1 MRLDTVRKQA
11 SDMEDETRRFYER
24 AARRAQDASVRLLLD
39 DLAQKERTYE
49 DRVQE
54 LIQENL
60 RPEVKEDE
68 DRARRHLFVLHIV
81 QPGLEGLMDGSV
93 STLAPVFAA
102 AFATK
107 NTWDTFLSARPLPL
121 PLASV
126 WALQR
131 RSRMM
136 EV

>member
-1 MRLDTVRKQA
+1 LRLDTVRKQA

-39 DLAQKERTYE
+39 DLAQEERTYE

-81 QPGLEGLMDGSV
+81 QTG
-93 STLAPVFAA
+93 
-102 AFATK
+102 
-107 NTWDTFLSARPLPL
+107 
-121 PLASV
+121 
-126 WALQR
+126 
-131 RSRMM
+131 
-136 EV
+136 